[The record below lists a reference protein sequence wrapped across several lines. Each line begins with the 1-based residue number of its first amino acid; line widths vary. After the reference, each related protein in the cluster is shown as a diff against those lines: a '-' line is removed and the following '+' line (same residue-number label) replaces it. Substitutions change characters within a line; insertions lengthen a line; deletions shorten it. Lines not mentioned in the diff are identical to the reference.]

1 LHSPNSHRGEPARRE
16 GCVMRRVPNVGMAQK
31 RLDQPCVRAFV
42 GQHVSGSMAQ
52 HVRMRV
58 TNSVTFASCGW
69 L

>member
-1 LHSPNSHRGEPARRE
+1 
-16 GCVMRRVPNVGMAQK
+16 MRRVPNVGMAQK